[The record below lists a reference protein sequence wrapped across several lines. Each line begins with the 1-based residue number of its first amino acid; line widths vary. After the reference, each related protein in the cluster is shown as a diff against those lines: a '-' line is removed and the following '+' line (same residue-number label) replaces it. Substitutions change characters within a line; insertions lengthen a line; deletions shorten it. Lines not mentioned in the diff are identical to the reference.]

1 MSRCVW
7 GLNRKRRGKRTLLS
21 SEQQDDG
28 AVWDVV
34 SSGEQGAAR
43 TVARASSRQNGGT
56 EYSAALAPAPSNNK
70 TLVLI

>member
-1 MSRCVW
+1 M
-7 GLNRKRRGKRTLLS
+7 GIEQERRGKLTLLS

-34 SSGEQGAAR
+34 CSGEQGAAR
-43 TVARASSRQNGGT
+43 TVARASSRENGGT
-56 EYSAALAPAPSNNK
+56 EYSAALAPALSNSK